1 MAKWIVRATT
11 YGSQMRLALPKGL
24 VRKMGWKDGLLFI
37 LKKEEGDKV
46 TVKQIFTKRDL
57 E

>member
-1 MAKWIVRATT
+1 
-11 YGSQMRLALPKGL
+11 MRLALPKGL

-37 LKKEEGDKV
+37 LKKEEHDKV
-46 TVKQIFTKRDL
+46 TIKQIFTRRDL